1 MDSETQHIF
10 EILRK
15 NLILDSYEL
24 AELEENLSEYR
35 DEINSLISEFTKY
48 SDANRELSRLSTRSA
63 RLNYE
68 NYETYMAVHTNSIK
82 ISGSRSA
89 LKIAGEKLSP
99 EVVDEIENLLDKY
112 LMIKF

>member
-1 MDSETQHIF
+1 MDSEVSKVIGLL
-10 EILRK
+10 EK
-15 NLILDSYEL
+15 NLILNSSEIEEL
-24 AELEENLSEYR
+24 AGNFEEYR
-35 DEINSLISEFTKY
+35 EEIESLLKELGKY
-48 SDANRELSRLSTRSA
+48 NEAAEELSRLNSRSA

-89 LKIAGEKLSP
+89 LKIAGQKLSR
-99 EVVDEIENLLDKY
+99 DIQNEIQDILDKY